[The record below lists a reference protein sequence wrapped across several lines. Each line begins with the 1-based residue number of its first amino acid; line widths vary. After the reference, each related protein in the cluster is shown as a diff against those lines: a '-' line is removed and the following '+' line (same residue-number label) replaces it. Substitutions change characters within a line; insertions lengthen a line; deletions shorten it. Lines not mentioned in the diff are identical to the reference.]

1 MQFCGKFFLII
12 SALLVLCSCKP
23 LSNRKKPSSLPS
35 MFLLSGS
42 GNIDYEPRL
51 HHDQKTAAQRTFHHE
66 KASKRQERQ
75 EEEHVLQQQN
85 EVEGS
90 TPSSPLIILNKNKK
104 FLRAAIE
111 SQLNNLGDDQQK
123 ILVINKLTKIA
134 MLDAMLKRRDEIM
147 VKLGL

>member
-23 LSNRKKPSSLPS
+23 LSNKKNPSSLPS
-35 MFLLSGS
+35 IFLLSGME
-42 GNIDYEPRL
+42 NMDYEPRL
-51 HHDQKTAAQRTFHHE
+51 HHDQNTVAQRTFHHE
-66 KASKRQERQ
+66 KASKFNSPGGQEIASNAQ
-75 EEEHVLQQQN
+75 
-85 EVEGS
+85 
-90 TPSSPLIILNKNKK
+90 SPLIILNKNKK

-111 SQLNNLGDDQQK
+111 SQLNNLDDDQKK